1 MVLSKALCNKG
12 WPVLISAV
20 LKFNF
25 SLQLH
30 TERTWCGSDDARAR
44 AGQEVRKNAA
54 DGSTAKVLIILLM

>member
-12 WPVLISAV
+12 MPSLFSAV
-20 LKFNF
+20 LRSY